1 MTADSSGLKALLW
14 MQRRNY
20 FIGAGCLTLGLVLHC
35 VVTWSFPRLLVG
47 LQAAWST
54 IFALM
59 GLCVGAGWL
68 PMKWAGVIASVIGF
82 VSLTSFVLLS
92 GGPDSP
98 YFCMYAALP
107 FILAVFTPDSRMPTL
122 LSGGVSLVAIVIVNT
137 MAEVP
142 LPRVLLQVT
151 SYSTFLGL
159 ALVGTRMYRHMLD
172 AQLAAHQER
181 LRALEQLAESE
192 RLRARAA
199 LERAEVERLVLVGQL
214 AAGVAHEVNNPLAF
228 VKANLSYLQRET
240 ADEAWTIEREEFRDV
255 LDETKQGVMRIQQIV
270 TDLRG
275 FSRADPLGEQQ
286 EPGVLEEALKEAKRL
301 ASVRLRE
308 GGEVALA
315 LAPELPAV
323 RLGQRHMVQVLVNL
337 LINAADAAQS
347 AQPPRRPHIKVSAH
361 REAGGV
367 CLRVEDNGP
376 GIPPDVL
383 PRLFEPFFT
392 TKPPGQGTGL
402 GLALCRDYV
411 ARVGGT
417 LHAENHPGGA
427 RFVLMLPAASDAP
440 SPTAYELP
448 NTRAPGSMKPEALG

>member
-1 MTADSSGLKALLW
+1 MTADSSGLKALLR

-35 VVTWSFPRLLVG
+35 VVMQSFPRLLVG
-47 LQAAWST
+47 LQAAWT
-54 IFALM
+54 MLFALM
-59 GLCVGAGWL
+59 GVCVGAGWL
-68 PMKWAGVIASVIGF
+68 PMKWAGVIASVVGF
-82 VSLTSFVLLS
+82 VALTSFILLS
-92 GGPDSP
+92 GGPESP

-107 FILAVFTPDSRMPTL
+107 FILAVFTPGSRMPTL
-122 LSGGVSLVAIVIVNT
+122 LSGGVSLVAIVIVNA
-137 MAEVP
+137 MADVP
-142 LPRVLLQVT
+142 LSRVILQLT
-151 SYSTFLGL
+151 SYTTFLGL

-181 LRALEQLAESE
+181 LQALEQLAESE

-275 FSRADPLGEQQ
+275 FSRADPLGEQ

-308 GGEVALA
+308 GGEVSLA

-347 AQPPRRPHIKVSAH
+347 ARPPRRPHIKVSAH
-361 REAGGV
+361 QEAGAV

-417 LHAENHPGGA
+417 LHAENHSGGA
-427 RFVLMLPAASDAP
+427 RFVLMLPAASDTPAAFEFP
-440 SPTAYELP
+440 K
-448 NTRAPGSMKPEALG
+448 TRAPGSMEPGALG